1 VVTSTESAQAG
12 ESSGAEPAE
21 RAERAGTGSGVHDAG
36 SVRRTPYGRNPE
48 LAAHGVRARKEI
60 INAARRLFAENG
72 YQATTVESI
81 GETTGRS
88 GAAVYQYFEGKA
100 EIFGIFLREAG
111 DDLMAQGS
119 RFPVLT
125 DDRQGQRALEIWVS
139 DIMDL
144 LARHK
149 STFLLWAP
157 VQFTE
162 PSLAEVGRLNLS
174 RYQGFI
180 VERLAAAGAHP
191 PTPNTVPIGILSI
204 VQWSYF
210 DFLARHPEVSRQRL
224 ERALAVILHRYLL
237 SPTGAAE
244 PVRSADDE
252 PEELPNIPLGDAMG
266 LRRPVTARGVGTVQ
280 RILLAAADRF
290 RAAGYHATSLS
301 DIAAT
306 AGVSHG
312 SVYTYWADR
321 DALFTTL
328 AQDAVSA
335 VEVRAGGLTAA
346 LQTSDGLTGWLEGWV
361 SMIGSHGPVLHV
373 WTHEVDNPAIAGL
386 TDRMNGLLDGVAA
399 GFIEAS
405 TRAPMDDPDAM
416 RIVLRAVLTDVPYVL
431 STQLGILPR
440 EATCAFVAGLLR
452 AGVGAPSAEP
462 TGQ

>member
-1 VVTSTESAQAG
+1 M
-12 ESSGAEPAE
+12 
-21 RAERAGTGSGVHDAG
+21 
-36 SVRRTPYGRNPE
+36 RRPPYGRNPE
-48 LAAHGVRARKEI
+48 LAAHGVRARTEI
-60 INAARRLFAENG
+60 IDAARKLFAEQG

-81 GETTGRS
+81 GESTGRS

-111 DDLMAQGS
+111 DDMKNQGA

-125 DDRQGQRALEIWVS
+125 DDQQGQRALETWVS
-139 DIMDL
+139 EMMDL

-149 STFLLWAP
+149 GTFLMWAP

-162 PSLAEVGRLNLS
+162 PSLAEIGRGNLS
-174 RYQGFI
+174 RYQGLI

-191 PTPNTVPIGILSI
+191 PTPTTVPVGILSI

-210 DFLARHPEVSRQRL
+210 DFLARHPDVSRKRL
-224 ERALAVILHRYLL
+224 EHAVAVILHRYLL
-237 SPTGAAE
+237 APPGALE
-244 PVRSADDE
+244 PAPAAGDD

-280 RILLAAADRF
+280 RILLAAGDRF
-290 RAAGYHATSLS
+290 RAAGYHGTSLT

-321 DALFTTL
+321 DALFATL
-328 AQDAVSA
+328 AQDAVAS
-335 VEVRAGGLTAA
+335 VDVRAAALDAA
-346 LQTSDGLTGWLEGWV
+346 LQTPDGLTSWLESWV
-361 SMIGSHGPVLHV
+361 SMLGTHGPVLYV
-373 WTHEVDNPAIAGL
+373 WTHEVDNPAIAEL
-386 TDRMNGLLDGVAA
+386 TDRMNALLDGVAA
-399 GFIEAS
+399 AIIESS
-405 TRAPMDDPDAM
+405 TRAPMEDPDAM

-440 EATCAFVAGLLR
+440 EATTAFVAGLLR
-452 AGVGAPSAEP
+452 AGVGTPSADP
-462 TGQ
+462 SGR